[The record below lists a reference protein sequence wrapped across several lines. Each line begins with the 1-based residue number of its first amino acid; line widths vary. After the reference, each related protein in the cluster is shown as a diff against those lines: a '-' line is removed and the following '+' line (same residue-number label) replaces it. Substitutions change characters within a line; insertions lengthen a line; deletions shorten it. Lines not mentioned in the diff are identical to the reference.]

1 MNLSQDLA
9 VCGHDFVEITR
20 VSKEIQDKVKE
31 PGIPVNEI
39 TKHSFGV
46 VRLDWGSRRNHVG
59 Q

>member
-9 VCGHDFVEITR
+9 VCGHDFVETTR
-20 VSKEIQDKVKE
+20 ICKEIEDKVKE
-31 PGIPVNEI
+31 PGISVNKV